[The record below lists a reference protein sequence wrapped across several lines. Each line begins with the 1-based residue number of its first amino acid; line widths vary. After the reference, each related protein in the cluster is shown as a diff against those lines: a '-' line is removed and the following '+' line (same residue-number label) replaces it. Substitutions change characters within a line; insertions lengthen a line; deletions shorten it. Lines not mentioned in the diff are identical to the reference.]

1 MKKTSIIGLLSL
13 SLAAG
18 ITTTSCEDMMT
29 INTEMNS
36 YTSANDTLYSY
47 WGIMKCMQDVAERQV
62 ILGELRGDLVSTT
75 KHVTDTLYAI
85 ANFNNP
91 KDGSCSMLK
100 VSDYYNIINNCNL
113 YIANA
118 DTSLVKS
125 NKKYMLPEYAL
136 VQSIR
141 AWTYLQLVKNYG
153 EVPFITEPINSLD
166 VIDNFDYKN
175 NMVTKDNLIDK
186 FNAIGLENYADIE
199 YPHYNDYKSGANI
212 NAALSFIPIRIVL
225 GDMYLLRGASKNDYM
240 KAAQYYYDFLKL
252 NNGAV
257 TRQVYMWSSSRVS
270 TTGYI
275 SSSMGGWGTWASQYN
290 SMDKGPTVYDVIAS
304 IPSASNKQYGTMLM
318 RVADIYGFHPTSSQT
333 TNIGANENGEEE
345 VTSSG
350 SISVVMN
357 VEPQTAPSPAYTTL
371 NHKQN
376 YVHYDLST
384 STPRRTDYNVGDAR
398 YKGSVY
404 EYTYEGE
411 PIYYCRKA
419 SYMGQFYYT
428 IPIYRKTLIWL
439 RLAEAI
445 NRAGFPQYAFGILKD
460 GLCEESMPTMAV
472 RQEVLAKLDENG
484 DSIFNE
490 EGDFLKDTIMVD
502 YVKTNARGA
511 LYYVDSVEVKNFFL
525 PFTETVWD
533 NNFGIHARGC
543 GYGEWVSTNYVTTNL
558 TGYNDS
564 TVYTYDRMLL
574 EQGVDVATASQDEI
588 INAVENIIVDELALE
603 TAFEGN
609 RFTDLVRIAEH
620 KNASG
625 FDGTGWLA
633 EKIADREILYNTTTM
648 ETTGERNAELYNK
661 LTNKSNWYFELPAWK
676 TNK

>member
-1 MKKTSIIGLLSL
+1 MSLVAGL
-13 SLAAG
+13 
-18 ITTTSCEDMMT
+18 TTTSCEDMMT
-29 INTEMNS
+29 IDTDLNT

-47 WGIMKCMQDVAERQV
+47 WGILKCVQDVAERQV

-75 KHVTDTLYAI
+75 EYVTDTLFAI

-125 NKKYMLPEYAL
+125 NKKYMIPEYAQ
-136 VQSIR
+136 VQAIR

-175 NMVTKDNLIDK
+175 NVANKDNLLDKILDLGLDK
-186 FNAIGLENYADIE
+186 FVDTE
-199 YPHYNDYKSGANI
+199 YPHYLSYNSGSSVE
-212 NAALSFIPIRIVL
+212 AALCYIPIRLIL
-225 GDMYLLRGASKNDYM
+225 GDMYLLRGSSKEDYRT
-240 KAAQYYYDFLKL
+240 AAQYYYDYLK
-252 NNGAV
+252 NNTGNV
-257 TRQVYMWSSSRVS
+257 TRQYVQWKTSRVTAS
-270 TTGYI
+270 GYSSESSGQWGSWGSIYTTANR
-275 SSSMGGWGTWASQYN
+275 GTTN
-290 SMDKGPTVYDVIAS
+290 DVITS

-318 RVADIYGFHPTSSQT
+318 RVADIYGFTPSSSQT
-333 TNIGANENGEEE
+333 TNVGQDEEGNEE
-345 VTSSG
+345 VSSSG
-350 SISVVMN
+350 AISVSLN
-357 VEPQTAPSPAYTTL
+357 YKAQTTPSPAYTTL
-371 NHKQN
+371 NRVQN
-376 YVHYDLST
+376 YVFYDLST
-384 STPRRTDYNVGDAR
+384 STPRRTDYPVGDAR
-398 YKGSVY
+398 YEESVL
-404 EYTYEGE
+404 ETTYEGD
-411 PIYYCRKA
+411 PYVYCAKA
-419 SYMGQFYYT
+419 STTGQFYYT
-428 IPIYRKTLIWL
+428 IPIYRKSLIWL

-460 GLCEESMPTMAV
+460 GLSEDNMPQMDTRREIKLRMTEQGDTVFAEDGSTINDTTYV
-472 RQEVLAKLDENG
+472 R
-484 DSIFNE
+484 
-490 EGDFLKDTIMVD
+490 
-502 YVKTNARGA
+502 YVRTNSRGA
-511 LYYVDSVEVKNFFL
+511 LYYVDSLEVQNFFL
-525 PFTETVWD
+525 PFTETVWQ

-543 GYGEWVSTNYVTTNL
+543 GYGTWTSVDYITTNL

-564 TVYTYDRMLL
+564 TNYTYDRMLA
-574 EQGVDVATASQDEI
+574 EQGVDVATASEADI

-625 FDGTGWLA
+625 FKGSDWLA
-633 EKIADREILYNTTTM
+633 GKVADREKYYNPLTQ
-648 ETTGERNAELYNK
+648 ESSGERNSELYNK
-661 LTNKSNWYFELPAWK
+661 LLDTSNWYFTLPAWR